1 MTDYPEITSLRM
13 VSNSFAERWFVDL
26 SSQLKETLSVN
37 IAFTLNDKS
46 TLITDTSLIPSANQ
60 ASSVFQLALAK
71 IGGSSNL
78 LLGQLWWFE

>member
-46 TLITDTSLIPSANQ
+46 TLITDTSLIPSVNQ

-71 IGGSSNL
+71 IGGSSNF